1 MGVPEDIR
9 FGLTHSVRTT
19 VLSSFLPFPPLQED
33 LVGFRDLIP
42 PMLNV
47 LRTVGQQP
55 NGEEVMYE
63 ILDVLEDLAS
73 QPVAVLN
80 AHVPDLVPFLIEMI
94 KGGTTSATVRG
105 AIASFLSWSAN
116 HSKASWYCEMELA
129 PFNGPAKYSPQAM
142 PT

>member
-1 MGVPEDIR
+1 M
-9 FGLTHSVRTT
+9 
-19 VLSSFLPFPPLQED
+19 
-33 LVGFRDLIP
+33 GFRDLIP

-94 KGGTTSATVRG
+94 KADELEGTVRRPPYFTLHF
-105 AIASFLSWSAN
+105 ACITALVTFLLFVIIRNFAVS
-116 HSKASWYCEMELA
+116 
-129 PFNGPAKYSPQAM
+129 
-142 PT
+142 